1 MTTTPTTP
9 AQVST
14 AYDAPLT
21 SQVVPIEHGGGMVH
35 IERWP
40 GGEITVQWRA
50 GIGEPWGRMVTVG
63 VIA

>member
-1 MTTTPTTP
+1 MSTTTSAD

-14 AYDAPLT
+14 PYEAPVT
-21 SQVVPIEHGGGMVH
+21 SQVVPIEHGGGMIH

-40 GGEITVQWRA
+40 GGEITAQWRA

-63 VIA
+63 QAS